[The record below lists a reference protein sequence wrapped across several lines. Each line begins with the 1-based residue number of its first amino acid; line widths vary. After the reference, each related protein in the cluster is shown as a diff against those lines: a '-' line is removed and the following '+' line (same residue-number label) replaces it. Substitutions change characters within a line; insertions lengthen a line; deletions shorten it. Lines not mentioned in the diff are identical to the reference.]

1 MVSTVLIGL
10 SLSLD
15 AFAVSLSSGISIRDL
30 KPFYAIRASFFFGLF
45 QFVMPLAGWYLGK
58 TFVSYIEAYDHWAAF
73 IILAFVGGRMIRE
86 GIKKGRPAKHNRN
99 REPAAEEPEKEPDQG
114 DGRADI
120 RNLGALL
127 TLALATSIDALA
139 IGLSFSILSRGIWGS
154 AALIG
159 TITFL
164 VCLTGFEFGKR
175 IGRVFEKI
183 APFVGGLILIGIGTK
198 LIIEHLFF

>member
-1 MVSTVLIGL
+1 MVSTALIGL

-15 AFAVSLSSGISIRDL
+15 AFAVSLSSGICIRNL

-45 QFVMPLAGWYLGK
+45 QFIMPLAGWYLGK

-86 GIKKGRPAKHNRN
+86 GIKKGGSAKHNQN
-99 REPAAEEPEKEPDQG
+99 KGPAAEDPEKEPDQG
-114 DGRADI
+114 EGGADI
-120 RNLGALL
+120 RSLGALL

-139 IGLSFSILSRGIWGS
+139 IGLSFSILNRGIWGS

-183 APFVGGLILIGIGTK
+183 APLAGGLILIGIGLK
-198 LIIEHLFF
+198 IIIEHLFL

>member
-1 MVSTVLIGL
+1 
-10 SLSLD
+10 
-15 AFAVSLSSGISIRDL
+15 
-30 KPFYAIRASFFFGLF
+30 
-45 QFVMPLAGWYLGK
+45 MPVAGWYLGK
-58 TFVSYIEAYDHWAAF
+58 TFVSYIEVYDHWAAF

-86 GIKKGRPAKHNRN
+86 GIKKGGPPKYNRTK
-99 REPAAEEPEKEPDQG
+99 EPAPGEPEKEPAQG
-114 DGRADI
+114 GRTDI
-120 RNLGALL
+120 RSLGALL
-127 TLALATSIDALA
+127 TLALVTSIDALA

-164 VCLTGFEFGKR
+164 ICLTGFEFGKR

-183 APFVGGLILIGIGTK
+183 APLVGGLILIGIGTK